1 MNTTLLQQVINT
13 APVPRRGAEPA
24 PAAVARYGAAFWWIA
39 FVFVTGMAFSTVPT
53 PLYPLYQVRDG
64 FSTFMITIVFAAYTV
79 GVLTSLALAGHL
91 SDLVGRR
98 KVLLAALALELAAAV
113 FFLAE
118 PPLALLLVARLLTG
132 LGVGMLTPTATAH
145 LQELHQASRPGASP
159 QRFEIVST
167 AANIGGLGV
176 GPLIAGVL
184 AQYVTAPLRLP
195 YLVFGVLLLIS
206 MAAVALAPESEQRTS
221 LRAYRP
227 LRITVGG
234 PDTAGY
240 LAAAAAGVAS
250 FAVFGLFTS
259 LAPEFVGGTLHD
271 SSRALAGAIVFTV
284 FGAAAV
290 AQTLT
295 SPLNAMVRRS
305 IGLLAQAAGVA
316 VLAIGMHT
324 ANLGLFLIG
333 GIVANMGAGVLF
345 KSAVGAVAATAEP
358 ATRGEALA
366 SLFLISFVGMA
377 VPAMGIGVSE
387 RYISATTAVTLLTG
401 VLLALLTAV
410 AALTIRS
417 AVASKG
423 TRRSLSTNGMNGGD
437 PHGTAPGGDQLCGG
451 RGSPQGQPR
460 HLERRGAGHLP
471 ARSAAV
477 PDARDPAPR
486 RGAHRMAA
494 GPRTAA
500 RPARQR

>member
-1 MNTTLLQQVINT
+1 MNSTAVQQGIDP
-13 APVPRRGAEPA
+13 APVPRGGAEPA
-24 PAAVARYGAAFWWIA
+24 RAAVARYGAGFWWIA

-64 FSTFMITIVFAAYTV
+64 FSTFTVTIVFAAYTV
-79 GVLTSLALAGHL
+79 GVLTSLLLAGHL

-98 KVLLAALALELAAAV
+98 KVLLAALALELTAALL
-113 FFLAE
+113 FLAE
-118 PPLALLLVARLLTG
+118 PPLLVLLLARLITG

-145 LQELHQASRPGASP
+145 LQELQQASRPGASA

-206 MAAVALAPESEQRTS
+206 VAAVALAPETIEQRTS
-221 LRAYRP
+221 LRVYRP

-240 LAAAAAGVAS
+240 VAAAAAGVAS
-250 FAVFGLFTS
+250 FVVFGLFTS
-259 LAPEFVGGTLHD
+259 LAPAFVGGTLHD
-271 SSRALAGAIVFTV
+271 SSRALAGVIVFTM
-284 FGAAAV
+284 FAAAAA
-290 AQTLT
+290 AQTFT
-295 SPLNAMVRRS
+295 SPLDALVRRS
-305 IGLLAQAAGVA
+305 IGLLAQAGGVA
-316 VLAIGMHT
+316 VLAVGMHT
-324 ANLGLFLIG
+324 TNLALFLIG

-345 KSAVGAVAATAEP
+345 KSAVGAVAAMAAP

-377 VPAMGIGVSE
+377 VPALGIGVAE
-387 RYISATTAVTLLTG
+387 RYISATTAVTWFTG
-401 VLLALLTAV
+401 VLLLLLAAV

-417 AVASKG
+417 AVAYKR
-423 TRRSLSTNGMNGGD
+423 THRS
-437 PHGTAPGGDQLCGG
+437 
-451 RGSPQGQPR
+451 
-460 HLERRGAGHLP
+460 
-471 ARSAAV
+471 
-477 PDARDPAPR
+477 
-486 RGAHRMAA
+486 
-494 GPRTAA
+494 
-500 RPARQR
+500 